1 MSRARK
7 TTSALPPEE
16 QLADYVGRLKRH
28 RSGRIAL
35 HVKLSALSRVYR
47 HDHHLRTAEGP
58 LRDLLKQHQGQFFR
72 LGNGDFVCIAKAPR
86 AAFDAAILKI
96 IYMMR
101 DDPHLKSAIDAG
113 EEDAF
118 LCGWYE
124 LERDYDALC
133 DLARN
138 VVDGTLSSAVPD
150 RAPAASPGPAPAP
163 PRQGPPRG
171 YVTLV
176 REPKAASF
184 KVPLDAEAMARL
196 ERALAGADLGR
207 FLCRRPVYLIAGD
220 DEPQAVMCD
229 FGIDREAFARAVMP
243 GYDLGA
249 EPWFAA
255 RLRECLADRLIAL
268 APSPEAG
275 GLLAVLFRSSL
286 RSVASAEFARFV
298 EGLDRRTR
306 RSLVISLPAIEAFA
320 NPLGYWRARNGLI
333 SRGLRCALM
342 GFDPLSL
349 VLVDRDFL
357 PADFMALD
365 ARCLMAWDAGE
376 EDCYPALCGRI
387 RSLDPARLILEH
399 CADEDAVARGQR
411 LGIRLFSGPWL
422 ER

>member
-28 RSGRIAL
+28 RSGRIAV
-35 HVKLSALSRVYR
+35 HVKLSALSRAYR

-58 LRDLLKQHQGQFFR
+58 LRTLLEQHQGQFFR
-72 LGNGDFVCIAKAPR
+72 LSNGDFVCIAKAPR
-86 AAFDAAILKI
+86 AAFDAAVLKI

-101 DDPHLKSAIDAG
+101 DDPRLRSAIDAG

-133 DLARN
+133 DLARDA
-138 VVDGTLSSAVPD
+138 VDGTLSPA
-150 RAPAASPGPAPAP
+150 ATGHGPAASPEPAPAP
-163 PRQGPPRG
+163 SRRGPPRG

-176 REPKAASF
+176 REPKPEKARSA
-184 KVPLDAEAMARL
+184 LDADAMARL
-196 ERALAGADLGR
+196 ERSLVGADLGR
-207 FLCRRPVYLIAGD
+207 FLYRRSIYLVTGGE
-220 DEPQAVMCD
+220 EPRAVMRDC
-229 FGIDREAFARAVMP
+229 GIDREAFATAVMP
-243 GYDLGA
+243 EYDLGA

-255 RLRECLADRLIAL
+255 RLRERFADHLIAL
-268 APSPEAG
+268 APSLEASD
-275 GLLAVLFRSSL
+275 LLAVLFRSSL
-286 RSVASAEFARFV
+286 RSVASDGFARFLA
-298 EGLDRRTR
+298 GLDRHRR
-306 RSLVISLPAIEAFA
+306 RSLVIALPAIEAFA
-320 NPLGYWRARNGLI
+320 NPLAYRRAHHRLA
-333 SRGLRCALM
+333 SQGLRCALM

-349 VLVDRDFL
+349 VLADRAFL

-365 ARCLMAWDAGE
+365 ARRLLAWDASE
-376 EDCYPALCGRI
+376 EDCHPVLCGRI
-387 RSLDPARLILEH
+387 RSMDPARLILEH
-399 CADEDAVARGQR
+399 CADADAVARGQR